1 MEVEILKNQLATDQK
16 FYEQEIKFLEE
27 EKAKR
32 QNEFQAKSMS
42 DKDKIEYV
50 RNKVESRKLVF
61 KTLTKDL
68 LDRRADMKQKE
79 INQVYA

>member
-1 MEVEILKNQLATDQK
+1 
-16 FYEQEIKFLEE
+16 
-27 EKAKR
+27 
-32 QNEFQAKSMS
+32 MS

-79 INQVYA
+79 IN

>member
-16 FYEQEIKFLEE
+16 FYDQEIKFLEE

-32 QNEFQAKSMS
+32 QNEFYAKSMS
-42 DKDKIEYV
+42 DKDKIEYI
-50 RNKVESRKLVF
+50 RNKLESRKLVF

-79 INQVYA
+79 IN